1 MLLKTIQQTCQIL
14 ESGVLD
20 DSIAKLCGG
29 VDQVDTYRQ
38 RLLNAIDA
46 FGAQFGTDREIA
58 LFSAPGR
65 TELGGNH
72 TDHQR
77 GHVLAASVNLDI
89 IAVAA
94 RRDDNVIQVQSEG
107 FPMDVVSLDELEPK
121 TDQKPDAAELI
132 RGVAARFG
140 QLGCSITT
148 GFDAYTTSQV
158 MKGSGLSSSA
168 AFEVLIGNI
177 CNAFYGANRFSPVE
191 LAEIGQYAEN
201 VYFQKPC
208 GLMDQMASSV
218 GGAVAID
225 FAEAHAPVVQPVSFD
240 FSKTGYALC
249 IVDTGGNHADLTAEY
264 AAIPAEMHS
273 VAAYFGKEVLSEVP
287 ANEVLR
293 AIPELRKS
301 CGDRA
306 VLRAMHYY
314 REDRR
319 AQGESDALE
328 RGDFEAFLHLVENSG
343 QSSYCL
349 LQNVYPSSAPQDQPV
364 SIALAVGSA
373 VLGGRGAIRVH
384 GGGFGGTIQ
393 AFVPTVLLTQFRED
407 MEKALGVG
415 CCHVLQI
422 RPVGGTTILI

>member
-1 MLLKTIQQTCQIL
+1 MKPIQEAQHLLQSDALTETMTVL
-14 ESGVLD
+14 SGGPDLME
-20 DSIAKLCGG
+20 A
-29 VDQVDTYRQ
+29 YRN
-38 RLLNAIDA
+38 RLLDAIDA
-46 FGAQFGTDREIA
+46 FIAQFGSNREIA
-58 LFSAPGR
+58 IFSAPGR

-77 GHVLAASVNLDI
+77 GHVLAASINLDI
-89 IAVAA
+89 ISIVAL
-94 RRDDNVIQVQSEG
+94 RDDNIIQVQSEG
-107 FPMDVVSLDELEPK
+107 FPLDVISLDELDPMPEK
-121 TDQKPDAAELI
+121 TPDAAELI
-132 RGVAARFG
+132 RGVVARFG
-140 QLGCSITT
+140 QLGCSIKT

-168 AFEVLIGNI
+168 AFEVLLGNI
-177 CNAFYGANRFSPVE
+177 CNTLYADNQFSAIE
-191 LAEIGQYAEN
+191 LAEIGRYAEN

-218 GGAVAID
+218 GGAIAID
-225 FAEAHAPVVQPVSFD
+225 FSDMHSPSVHSVTFD

-264 AAIPAEMHS
+264 AAIPAEMGS
-273 VAAYFGKEVLSEVP
+273 VAAYFGKNVLSEIP
-287 ANEVLR
+287 AEVVLHT
-293 AIPELRKS
+293 IPELRKT

-306 VLRAMHYY
+306 VLRAIHYY

-328 RGDFEAFLHLVENSG
+328 RGDFEAFLHLVQNSG

-384 GGGFGGTIQ
+384 GGGFGGTVQ
-393 AFVPTVLLTQFRED
+393 AFVPLVLLSQFQEG
-407 MEKALGVG
+407 MEAVLGEG

-422 RPVGGTTILI
+422 RPVGGMTLLI

>member
-1 MLLKTIQQTCQIL
+1 MLLKTIQETRQMLQAR
-14 ESGVLD
+14 VLD
-20 DSIAKLCGG
+20 DTISKLCGG
-29 VDQVDTYRQ
+29 ADQIEAYRK
-38 RLLNAIDA
+38 RLLHAIDA
-46 FGAQFGTDREIA
+46 FAAQFGTDRKIA

-94 RRDDNVIQVQSEG
+94 YREDNVIQVQSEG
-107 FPMDVVSLDELEPK
+107 FPMDVISLDELEPQ
-121 TDQKPDAAELI
+121 TDKKPDAAELI
-132 RGVAARFG
+132 RGVAARFKE
-140 QLGCSITT
+140 LGSPLTK

-177 CNAFYGANRFSPVE
+177 CNALYAENRFSAVE
-191 LAEIGQYAEN
+191 LAQIGQYAEN

-225 FAEAHAPVVQPVSFD
+225 LFEEHAPVVEPVSFD

-264 AAIPAEMHS
+264 AAIPAEMRS

-293 AIPELRKS
+293 AIPELRKA

-306 VLRAMHYY
+306 VLRAIHYY

-328 RGDFEAFLHLVENSG
+328 RGDFEAFLHLVQNSG

-349 LQNVYPSSAPQDQPV
+349 LQNVYPSSVPEDQPV

-393 AFVPTVLLTQFRED
+393 AFVPTVLLAQFREG
-407 MEKALGVG
+407 MEQALGAG

>member
-1 MLLKTIQQTCQIL
+1 MLLKTIQQTRQIL

-121 TDQKPDAAELI
+121 TDQKPGAAELI

-225 FAEAHAPVVQPVSFD
+225 FAEAHAPVVQSVSFD